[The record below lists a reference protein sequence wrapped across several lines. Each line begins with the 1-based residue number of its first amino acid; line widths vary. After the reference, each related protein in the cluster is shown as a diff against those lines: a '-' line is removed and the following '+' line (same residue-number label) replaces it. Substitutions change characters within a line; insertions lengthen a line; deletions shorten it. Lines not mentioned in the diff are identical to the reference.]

1 MNFQNESKIS
11 IPNPSIIEIVKL
23 YIARLREKGLIL
35 SKVILYG
42 SQARGDYS
50 ASSDIDLVL
59 ISPEFDVNPNAHT
72 PLLWLT
78 AADTDYRIE
87 PMAIGKLKFE
97 NDDISPIIAIAKQEG
112 IEI

>member
-1 MNFQNESKIS
+1 MLGRLLFNLSGNIRVSS
-11 IPNPSIIEIVKL
+11 YSDIPI
-23 YIARLREKGLIL
+23 GLFT
-35 SKVILYG
+35 SRK
-42 SQARGDYS
+42 AYS

-59 ISPEFDVNPNAHT
+59 ISPEFDLNPNAHT

-112 IEI
+112 IGI